1 MTRAQRNRTIHRVR
15 EARLP
20 NACHATF
27 VRWFGAGI
35 LALAIASCGR
45 TGLEPGE
52 EEQQPLGSGGSAGA
66 SMLPMAGTGGKPPDM
81 PDAEPPPPDAGLDAE
96 PPPDAGLDAEPPP
109 DAEPPSDAGTIDPE
123 PGPDACVSS
132 AETCN
137 GVDDDC
143 DGIVDEIPPVACA
156 DGGSQYC
163 IAGTMSE
170 CPRRCEVCV
179 PGGVRIC
186 QNSFCTFWG
195 EQECTGDGQGF
206 GSCRE
211 RQVPPECAAVAK
223 KHKNSPELERCC
235 LDNGYCC
242 LDMFDLDG
250 DGSRTDMVGNC
261 NQVRCD

>member
-1 MTRAQRNRTIHRVR
+1 MPAP
-15 EARLP
+15 EA
-20 NACHATF
+20 
-27 VRWFGAGI
+27 
-35 LALAIASCGR
+35 
-45 TGLEPGE
+45 
-52 EEQQPLGSGGSAGA
+52 
-66 SMLPMAGTGGKPPDM
+66 
-81 PDAEPPPPDAGLDAE
+81 
-96 PPPDAGLDAEPPP
+96 
-109 DAEPPSDAGTIDPE
+109 
-123 PGPDACVSS
+123 
-132 AETCN
+132 CN
-137 GVDDDC
+137 GRDDDC
-143 DGIVDEIPPVACA
+143 DGIVDELPPTPCP
-156 DGGSQYC
+156 GGGFQYC
-163 IAGTMSE
+163 IAGTVSE

-223 KHKNSPELERCC
+223 KHMSSPELEHCC

-261 NQVRCD
+261 SQVRCD